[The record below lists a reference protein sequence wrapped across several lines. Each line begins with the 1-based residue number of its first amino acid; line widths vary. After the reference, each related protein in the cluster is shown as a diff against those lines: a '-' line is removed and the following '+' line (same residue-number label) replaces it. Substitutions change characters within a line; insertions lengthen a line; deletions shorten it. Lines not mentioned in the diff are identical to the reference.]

1 MSTLSLRVGLLLA
14 FVMTSA
20 ARAGELRVSPAGL
33 DANPG
38 SKREPL
44 RTIQAGVDRAGPG
57 DTVVVGEG
65 VYRETVSFPR
75 SGESGRPI
83 TVSAEA
89 GARVVV
95 SGCDSI
101 GDWTRHTDT
110 VWEAPIPWTLG
121 PGRNQVF
128 AGDRVLVEARYP
140 DEPSPGLEMYVSDL
154 CPLWP
159 TFGEF
164 SIPNAAEQP
173 GRITSPLLVGQPD
186 DYWKGAL
193 YYGVHYEGW
202 AAQTG
207 VVESSKSGEITVGD
221 RTDTWWFGS
230 AYGGGYSPEEG
241 RGMLVGHMNAL
252 NRPGEW
258 VWQDG
263 RLYLIPPDAKEPD
276 GIEAKR
282 RQLAFDLSGR
292 EHIRIVGIDVHAASM
307 LLADSAFCSVER
319 CALRYVSHFTRQ
331 YSIGQ
336 VERDRDTIRSG
347 ETGILVSG
355 HDNAFRS
362 CTVQYSAGAGFHLR
376 GYHHTIFNCLIDEVD
391 YTSHYLNAITDAVS
405 DFGDYEGQLVGGH
418 VIAYNTMR
426 NAGRHLFNFHGN
438 GTSLASRDRGPMD
451 YMATLFA
458 HNHLYNGMLETKDA
472 GLMTGYYCSGGT
484 LDGLNSQVVC
494 NVIHDSYDIFA
505 MRIGALGLIYLDAG
519 TCNVD
524 LRDNLLWAAPGS
536 LQRGLWYNTM
546 CVGIR
551 ESDNVFYPQF
561 GRTCAELTA
570 ADFPNSRPFRFGH
583 DSADPPPEPDWPPVV
598 RAEVRLP
605 TDARGEGLRD
615 GDAID
620 LGEVDLEQGWQ
631 SVVAGFSSDVENS
644 NADHSARQAP
654 RHRKATDPLVLEAVT
669 NDGAEQGI
677 GTQWTFIRNVR
688 EGSWLRFAQ
697 VPLGEGYRRFR
708 VIYGNAGDS
717 ASRLEVHLDAVDGP
731 LVAEADLPPTDISRG
746 GSVQVYRQ
754 AACEVSPEAT
764 GVRDVFLVFRAPGAG
779 PVAEFEYFR
788 FERYR
793 GALPLQ
799 PDEVRLEL
807 RVGAPDG
814 DIIGVLYPRP
824 TGGTDR
830 VAAFV
835 ASLEPTAGRQRLYLV
850 VRSAVE
856 GPIGRLRWVR
866 LERADPGATPVGPGD
881 PQVNDGRMVMP
892 QATHLPRAR
901 PNDRYPHAVSTIRPR
916 ARLGGSLAELA
927 AQGPPTDGLL
937 VWLDAA
943 DGGALE
949 RDDRG
954 SVALWRERSGSGR
967 DATQP
972 DPELRPTYLADGLN
986 GRPAVLFDGD
996 RETRLELP
1004 DLSADKLTATI
1015 LAVFS
1020 NPAPPSEVNH
1030 DQRILTAS
1038 DGEGFDYIVGIAA
1051 TVPGLE
1057 TGGPRLGAWVF
1068 ADRWGRHV
1076 RIGCFSPNHQTYF
1089 TGSVSEVLVWTR
1101 ALSELEQDRAIAYLV
1116 TKWDLRD

>member
-1 MSTLSLRVGLLLA
+1 MTIARVATTPVRIPIEGALYEAAGAGTKLEWGRLSRRSPKRPTPILEYVLVRIETDDGAVGIGEAPVDIGFFGETLEGVRAAVDDYLGPQLFGADPLDRAPLLHRIDYRGNGCAKSGIDLALHDLVGRALGVPVSALLGGSHRVRVPVAIEIAGGPPEDMA
-14 FVMTSA
+14 EACAAYVRRG
-20 ARAGELRVSPAGL
+20 ARAFKPKIGGCPDRDAERLVAIREAVGHGVVIRA
-33 DANPG
+33 DANQGYSP
-38 SKREPL
+38 KEAIRL
-44 RTIQAGVDRAGPG
+44 CRLADRAG
-57 DTVVVGEG
+57 
-65 VYRETVSFPR
+65 VS
-75 SGESGRPI
+75 
-83 TVSAEA
+83 
-89 GARVVV
+89 
-95 SGCDSI
+95 
-101 GDWTRHTDT
+101 
-110 VWEAPIPWTLG
+110 
-121 PGRNQVF
+121 
-128 AGDRVLVEARYP
+128 
-140 DEPSPGLEMYVSDL
+140 LELLEQPVAASDL
-154 CPLWP
+154 
-159 TFGEF
+159 
-164 SIPNAAEQP
+164 
-173 GRITSPLLVGQPD
+173 
-186 DYWKGAL
+186 
-193 YYGVHYEGW
+193 EGM
-202 AAQTG
+202 AF
-207 VVESSKSGEITVGD
+207 VRREVET
-221 RTDTWWFGS
+221 
-230 AYGGGYSPEEG
+230 
-241 RGMLVGHMNAL
+241 L
-252 NRPGEW
+252 
-258 VWQDG
+258 
-263 RLYLIPPDAKEPD
+263 
-276 GIEAKR
+276 IEADESCYTAR
-282 RQLAFDLSGR
+282 D
-292 EHIRIVGIDVHAASM
+292 
-307 LLADSAFCSVER
+307 
-319 CALRYVSHFTRQ
+319 ALR
-331 YSIGQ
+331 I
-336 VERDRDTIRSG
+336 IRG
-347 ETGILVSG
+347 E
-355 HDNAFRS
+355 
-362 CTVQYSAGAGFHLR
+362 
-376 GYHHTIFNCLIDEVD
+376 
-391 YTSHYLNAITDAVS
+391 
-405 DFGDYEGQLVGGH
+405 
-418 VIAYNTMR
+418 
-426 NAGRHLFNFHGN
+426 
-438 GTSLASRDRGPMD
+438 
-451 YMATLFA
+451 
-458 HNHLYNGMLETKDA
+458 
-472 GLMTGYYCSGGT
+472 
-484 LDGLNSQVVC
+484 
-494 NVIHDSYDIFA
+494 A
-505 MRIGALGLIYLDAG
+505 MR
-519 TCNVD
+519 
-524 LRDNLLWAAPGS
+524 
-536 LQRGLWYNTM
+536 
-546 CVGIR
+546 
-551 ESDNVFYPQF
+551 
-561 GRTCAELTA
+561 
-570 ADFPNSRPFRFGH
+570 
-583 DSADPPPEPDWPPVV
+583 DS
-598 RAEVRLP
+598 
-605 TDARGEGLRD
+605 
-615 GDAID
+615 DAID

-631 SVVAGFSSDVENS
+631 SVVAGFSSEVENS

-697 VPLGEGYRRFR
+697 VPLGEGYRRLR
-708 VIYGNAGDS
+708 VIYGNAGDA
-717 ASRLEVHLDAVDGP
+717 ASRLEVHLDAADGP

-746 GSVQVYRQ
+746 GSVQVYGQ

-764 GVRDVFLVFRAPGAG
+764 GARDVFLVFRAPGAG
-779 PVAEFEYFR
+779 PVGEFEYFR

-1068 ADRWGRHV
+1068 PDRWGRHV
-1076 RIGCFSPNHQTYF
+1076 RIGCFSPNYQTYF

-1116 TKWDLRD
+1116 AKWDLRD